1 VTVLQVAEA
10 VGLADNSRLVVTAGL
25 VVPFVLLSGVVY
37 QFGGRLKTLLGDED
51 AGEAVQSAAVTVLG
65 TAAAVVLVDI
75 WNLSRELGLA
85 FDAVLPAEPAE
96 AGVRLMTSLLV
107 FGAAYTFTRITKRI
121 IKLESDRDAI
131 SAHRK
136 EIGHHI
142 VQILVFLPAFLFVMA
157 LWGSRPAALL
167 LGAGAFGIVIGLATR
182 QTLGP
187 VLAGFV
193 LLLARPFEIGDWV
206 MVADEEVVNR
216 SRSDQLRVT
225 VDVGVDY
232 DVNVTDAAR
241 IAESAMEG
249 CDEVVDSPRP
259 DVVIDQFGASSV
271 VLTLRFR
278 IDEPTIQRK
287 WAARNAVV
295 EAVKDAFEREGSKVP
310 YPQRE
315 LSGRPETDGL
325 QVARAREVSAEDES
339 GPDPDDGDGGESADA
354 GEEDGGDEP
363 STDQRTAVADGGPA
377 ATPAEEWANDGD
389 EDENA

>member
-1 VTVLQVAEA
+1 MTVLQVAEA

-51 AGEAVQSAAVTVLG
+51 AGEAVQSVAVTVLG

>member
-1 VTVLQVAEA
+1 MTVLQVAEA

-287 WAARNAVV
+287 RAARNAVV

>member
-1 VTVLQVAEA
+1 MTVLQVAEA

>member
-1 VTVLQVAEA
+1 MLQVAEA

-377 ATPAEEWANDGD
+377 ATPAEEGANDGD

>member
-1 VTVLQVAEA
+1 MTVLQVAEA

-51 AGEAVQSAAVTVLG
+51 AGEAVQSVAVTVLG

-377 ATPAEEWANDGD
+377 ATPAEEGANDGD

>member
-1 VTVLQVAEA
+1 MTVLQVAEA

-377 ATPAEEWANDGD
+377 ATPAEEGANDGD

>member
-1 VTVLQVAEA
+1 MTVLQVAEA

-167 LGAGAFGIVIGLATR
+167 LGAGAFGIVIGLAAR
-182 QTLGP
+182 QTLGS

-249 CDEVVDSPRP
+249 CDEVVDSPRS

-287 WAARNAVV
+287 RAARNAVV

>member
-1 VTVLQVAEA
+1 MTVLQVAEA

-51 AGEAVQSAAVTVLG
+51 AGEAVQSVAVTVLG

-167 LGAGAFGIVIGLATR
+167 LGAGAFGIVIGLAAR
-182 QTLGP
+182 QTLGS

-287 WAARNAVV
+287 RAARNAVV

>member
-1 VTVLQVAEA
+1 MTVLQVAEA

-167 LGAGAFGIVIGLATR
+167 LGAGAFGIVIGLAAR
-182 QTLGP
+182 QTLGS

-249 CDEVVDSPRP
+249 CDEVVDSPRS

-377 ATPAEEWANDGD
+377 ATPAEEGANDGD

>member
-377 ATPAEEWANDGD
+377 ATPAEEGANDGD